1 MAFGAVHVPL
11 ANIWDALTGQAEEGP
26 LRQIIVELRLPR
38 TVSAI
43 IVGAALGVAGALL
56 QGALANPL
64 ASPDVIGVTGGA
76 GFGAMLTL
84 LVWPSAIALLPVGA
98 LVFGI
103 TAAAIVFAIGWSG
116 AHAGSIGRVI
126 LAGIAI
132 SALFGAATTSL
143 MVAYSDRVQSAIF
156 WLAGG
161 LSSEGWASLSVV
173 WPYFAVGFVLAVFLA
188 RPLDR
193 LALGDDVAASLG
205 GRPRRVRLLAAGAAA
220 LLASSAAAL
229 AGLLGFLGLVIPHL
243 VRLAG
248 GTSSHRFV
256 IPASALHRRRAPAR
270 RRHAGAR
277 RARADRAAGRA
288 ADGRARRAAVP
299 VAAAGGGVSAGAA
312 GRARRARER
321 SATTPI
327 LHGADLSV
335 HAGELLAVVG
345 PNGAGKSTLSRA
357 VSGLQPIAS
366 RATSAGAARR
376 SASSRAAR
384 SRACAPSSPSA
395 RRCPRA

>member
-1 MAFGAVHVPL
+1 MTLRRSSVVVTATAALLAAAVASMVFGAVHVPFRD
-11 ANIWDALTGQAEEGP
+11 IWDALTGQAEDGP

-43 IVGAALGVAGALL
+43 VVGAALGVAGALL

-98 LVFGI
+98 LVCGV

-116 AHAGSIGRVI
+116 AHAGAIGRVI

-132 SALFGAATTSL
+132 TALFSAATTSL
-143 MVAYSDRVQSAIF
+143 MVAYSDRVQSAVF

-161 LSSEGWASLSVV
+161 LSSEGWTSLGVV
-173 WPYFAVGFVLAVFLA
+173 WPYFAVGFVMAVFLA

-193 LALGDDVAASLG
+193 LALGDDVASSLG
-205 GRPRRVRLLAAGAAA
+205 GRPRLVRLAAAASAA

-248 GTSSHRFV
+248 GTASHRFV
-256 IPASALHRRRAPAR
+256 IPASALT
-270 RRHAGAR
+270 GA
-277 RARADRAAGRA
+277 ALLLA
-288 ADGRARRAAVP
+288 ADTLARVVLA
-299 VAAAGGGVSAGAA
+299 
-312 GRARRARER
+312 
-321 SATTPI
+321 PI
-327 LHGADLSV
+327 
-335 HAGELLAVVG
+335 ELPVG
-345 PNGAGKSTLSRA
+345 PLMVVLGVPLFLWLLREA
-357 VSGLQPIAS
+357 V
-366 RATSAGAARR
+366 
-376 SASSRAAR
+376 
-384 SRACAPSSPSA
+384 
-395 RRCPRA
+395 

>member
-1 MAFGAVHVPL
+1 LAARRVSVVTVATIALVAAAAASMVFGAVHVPL
-11 ANIWDALTGQAEEGP
+11 ANIWDSLTGQADEGP
-26 LRQIIVELRLPR
+26 LRQIILELRLPR

-43 IVGAALGVAGALL
+43 VVGAALGVAGALL
-56 QGALANPL
+56 QGALGNPL

-84 LVWPSAIALLPVGA
+84 LVWPSAIALLPIGA
-98 LVFGI
+98 LTFGLL
-103 TAAAIVFAIGWSG
+103 AAAVVFTIGWSG

-161 LSSEGWASLSVV
+161 LTSEGWRSLEVV
-173 WPYFAVGFVLAVFLA
+173 WPYMAVGFVLALA
-188 RPLDR
+188 LMRPLDR

-205 GRPRRVRLLAAGAAA
+205 GHPRRVRLLAAAGAA

-256 IPASALHRRRAPAR
+256 IPASAI
-270 RRHAGAR
+270 
-277 RARADRAAGRA
+277 
-288 ADGRARRAAVP
+288 
-299 VAAAGGGVSAGAA
+299 AGAA
-312 GRARRARER
+312 
-321 SATTPI
+321 
-327 LHGADLSV
+327 LLV
-335 HAGELLAVVG
+335 AGD
-345 PNGAGKSTLSRA
+345 TLSRVLLAPVELPVGPLMVVLGVPLFLWLLKDA
-357 VSGLQPIAS
+357 V
-366 RATSAGAARR
+366 
-376 SASSRAAR
+376 
-384 SRACAPSSPSA
+384 
-395 RRCPRA
+395 

>member
-1 MAFGAVHVPL
+1 MTLRRSSVVVTASIALLAAAAASMALGAVHVPL

-38 TVSAI
+38 TISAL

-98 LVFGI
+98 LVFGV
-103 TAAAIVFAIGWSG
+103 TAAAIVFAIGWTG

-132 SALFGAATTSL
+132 TALFGAATTSL

-161 LSSEGWASLSVV
+161 LSSDGWSSLSVV
-173 WPYFAVGFVLAVFLA
+173 WPYFLVGFVLAVFLA

-193 LALGDDVAASLG
+193 LALGDDVASSLG
-205 GRPRRVRLLAAGAAA
+205 GRPRLVRLLAAAAAA
-220 LLASSAAAL
+220 LLASSAAAI

-248 GTSSHRFV
+248 GTASHRFV
-256 IPASALHRRRAPAR
+256 IPASAL
-270 RRHAGAR
+270 
-277 RARADRAAGRA
+277 
-288 ADGRARRAAVP
+288 
-299 VAAAGGGVSAGAA
+299 AGAA
-312 GRARRARER
+312 
-321 SATTPI
+321 
-327 LHGADLSV
+327 L
-335 HAGELLAVVG
+335 LLAADTLARVVLAPIELPVG
-345 PNGAGKSTLSRA
+345 PLMVVLGVPLFLWLLREA
-357 VSGLQPIAS
+357 V
-366 RATSAGAARR
+366 
-376 SASSRAAR
+376 
-384 SRACAPSSPSA
+384 
-395 RRCPRA
+395 